1 MPKPLCT
8 KRTAF
13 TMLAAG
19 MYRPTAW
26 AAATAPAGAIIAG
39 RRNTVFLINALS
51 PQSCSERT

>member
-1 MPKPLCT
+1 
-8 KRTAF
+8 
-13 TMLAAG
+13 MLAAG